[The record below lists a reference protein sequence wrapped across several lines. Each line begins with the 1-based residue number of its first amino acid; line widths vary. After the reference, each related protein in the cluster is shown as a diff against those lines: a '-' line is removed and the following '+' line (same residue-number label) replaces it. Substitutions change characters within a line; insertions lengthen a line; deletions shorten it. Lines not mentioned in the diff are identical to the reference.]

1 MKHSKLTASAIAAAA
16 FAIGSVATTSTAFAH
31 AKKKAPS
38 ADAKASCGGKEG
50 CGKKDSK
57 MPEPKVEAQ
66 KEPAPG
72 EHTCGAK

>member
-31 AKKKAPS
+31 AKKAPS
-38 ADAKASCGGKEG
+38 SDAKASCGGKEG
-50 CGKKDSK
+50 CGKKDGK
-57 MPEPKVEAQ
+57 MPEHKEEAQ

-72 EHTCGAK
+72 EHKCGK